1 MERDAAWDWLAENS
15 PSGVDIRA
23 GSAVEAAWKLLQCL
37 LCRLEEGRQ
46 SKLHRAVAERLF
58 SQGAYLPSWL
68 VNSYKIVSTKI
79 SIAHLGCIPL
89 NVWLGMEENS
99 FIF

>member
-1 MERDAAWDWLAENS
+1 M
-15 PSGVDIRA
+15 DIRA

-37 LCRLEEGRQ
+37 LGRLEEGRQ

-68 VNSYKIVSTKI
+68 VNSYKMVSNLI
-79 SIAHLGCIPL
+79 SQFLLSVQGCSLGQERASVGSIWY
-89 NVWLGMEENS
+89 VTFWYEG
-99 FIF
+99 IY